1 MKNEDLFKWLFLINF
16 AVNLG
21 FGLADAFFST
31 YLFNLGGRSVLLG
44 LPLLSFSLS
53 KILLSPVMGALSDRV
68 GARRAVTLSI
78 ALYLVVSCGYL
89 ASRDLVFIT
98 VLRLVQGGACA
109 MFRPVM
115 LSLVRASSCASER
128 GRATGTFEVSF
139 YGALAVGP
147 VLGGVLHDTW
157 GFPGVFAGLAS
168 TCLLALGI
176 ALWRVPD
183 LPLLSDRRAGVTLE
197 SSLPAVLDTVR
208 HGTMRALLFF
218 IFGRACGI
226 SLLACFFPILLS
238 SRLGLTG
245 IQTGVVLA
253 STTLVTTCL
262 LRPAG
267 VLSDRVSPKSLVVL
281 GGITVSLLYFL
292 IPVAQ
297 GFCQVLLLGGGIGL
311 CSVLSQP
318 ASTSLLLEQGERH
331 GTGLAVGV
339 FNAVLNLGFAVG
351 PLFGAWMES
360 RFGLSSVFQAAGWI
374 GLIAV
379 GICAGSMTAREKRA
393 AQ

>member
-1 MKNEDLFKWLFLINF
+1 MKNDNLFKWLFLINF

-31 YLFNLGGRSVLLG
+31 YLFDLGGRSVLLG
-44 LPLLSFSLS
+44 LPILSFSLS

-68 GARRAVTLSI
+68 GARRAVTLSV
-78 ALYLVVSCGYL
+78 ALYLLVSCGYL
-89 ASRDLVFIT
+89 ASRDLAFIT
-98 VLRLVQGGACA
+98 VLRLAQGGACA

-115 LSLVRASSCASER
+115 LSLVAASSCASGR
-128 GRATGTFEVSF
+128 GRAAGTFDVSF

-147 VLGGVLHDTW
+147 ILGGVLHDIW

-168 TCLLALGI
+168 LCLLALGI
-176 ALWRVPD
+176 SLWQIPNL
-183 LPLLSDRRAGVTLE
+183 LPLATRPTGVTLE
-197 SSLPAVLDTVR
+197 SALPAALDTIR
-208 HGTMRALLFF
+208 HAPMRALLFF

-226 SLLACFFPILLS
+226 SLLAVFFPILLS

-245 IQTGVVLA
+245 MQTGVVLA
-253 STTLVTTCL
+253 STTFVTTCL

-267 VLSDRVSPKSLVVL
+267 VLSDRLSPRSLVVF

-297 GFCQVLLLGGGIGL
+297 GFCQALLLGGGIGL

-318 ASTSLLLEQGERH
+318 ASTALLLEQGERH
-331 GTGLAVGV
+331 GAGLAVGI
-339 FNAVLNLGFAVG
+339 FNASLNLGFAVG
-351 PLFGAWMES
+351 PLLGAWMES

-379 GICAGSMTAREKRA
+379 GICAGSITVREKQLAR
-393 AQ
+393 